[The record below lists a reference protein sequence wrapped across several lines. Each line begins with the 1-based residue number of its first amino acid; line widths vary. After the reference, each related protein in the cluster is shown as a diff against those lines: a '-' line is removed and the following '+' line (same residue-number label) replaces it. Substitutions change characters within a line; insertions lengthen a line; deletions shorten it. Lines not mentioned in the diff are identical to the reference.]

1 MPDTTR
7 VLKITGDAFKSSRG
21 TRKQKGGYDD
31 VPGTPLSTTRISTM
45 PPIMKGGF
53 SPSSVASPSSS
64 VASPP
69 TPSQTTSS
77 QPLPSASSVAS
88 PSQTPPVPLIL
99 TGGTRKALH
108 LVPKKEVLNLVK
120 GSKSVPHKDKDRR
133 NKTRKVIRIQMGNMR
148 KSLHRAKEIV
158 ESSKDK
164 PIAEILEILLK
175 AEIIKKKQTE
185 TPMSDMKEKLIRGI
199 YRDYLQL
206 RYNAL

>member
-1 MPDTTR
+1 MPDATR
-7 VLKITGDAFKSSRG
+7 VLHITKGALKSSRR
-21 TRKQKGGYDD
+21 TRKQKGGYDTA
-31 VPGTPLSTTRISTM
+31 PGDQLLSTRISTM
-45 PPIMKGGF
+45 PALMKGGF

-64 VASPP
+64 VASP
-69 TPSQTTSS
+69 S
-77 QPLPSASSVAS
+77 QPS
-88 PSQTPPVPLIL
+88 PIL

-120 GSKSVPHKDKDRR
+120 GSGSASASASTSFASSASASKGVPHTDKEKR

>member
-21 TRKQKGGYDD
+21 TRKQKGGYDT

-45 PPIMKGGF
+45 PAIMKGGF
-53 SPSSVASPSSS
+53 SPVSSSVASPSSS
-64 VASPP
+64 VASP
-69 TPSQTTSS
+69 SS
-77 QPLPSASSVAS
+77 SVASPASSVAS

-108 LVPKKEVLNLVK
+108 LVPKKEVLNLIK
-120 GSKSVPHKDKDRR
+120 GSKSVPHKDKDKR

-158 ESSKDK
+158 VNSKEK
-164 PIAEILEILLK
+164 PIDEILEILLK

-185 TPMSDMKEKLIRGI
+185 TPMSDIKEKLIRGI

>member
-21 TRKQKGGYDD
+21 TRKQKGGYDT

-45 PPIMKGGF
+45 PAIMKGGF
-53 SPSSVASPSSS
+53 SPVSSSVASPSSS
-64 VASPP
+64 VASP
-69 TPSQTTSS
+69 
-77 QPLPSASSVAS
+77 ASSVAS

-108 LVPKKEVLNLVK
+108 LVPKKEVLNLIK
-120 GSKSVPHKDKDRR
+120 GSKSVPHKDKDKR

-158 ESSKDK
+158 VNSKEK
-164 PIAEILEILLK
+164 PIDEILEILLK

-185 TPMSDMKEKLIRGI
+185 TPMSDIKEKLIRGI

>member
-21 TRKQKGGYDD
+21 TRKQKGGYDT

-45 PPIMKGGF
+45 PAIMKGGF
-53 SPSSVASPSSS
+53 SPVSSSVASPSSS
-64 VASPP
+64 VASP
-69 TPSQTTSS
+69 
-77 QPLPSASSVAS
+77 
-88 PSQTPPVPLIL
+88 SQTPPVPSSQPPLIL

-108 LVPKKEVLNLVK
+108 LVPKKEVLNLIK
-120 GSKSVPHKDKDRR
+120 GSKSVPHKDKDKR

-158 ESSKDK
+158 VNSKEK
-164 PIAEILEILLK
+164 PIDEILEILLK

-185 TPMSDMKEKLIRGI
+185 TPMSDIKEKLIRGI

>member
-21 TRKQKGGYDD
+21 TRKQKGGYDT

-45 PPIMKGGF
+45 PAIMKGGF
-53 SPSSVASPSSS
+53 SPASSSVASPSSS
-64 VASPP
+64 VASP
-69 TPSQTTSS
+69 
-77 QPLPSASSVAS
+77 
-88 PSQTPPVPLIL
+88 SQTPPVPSSQPPLIL

-108 LVPKKEVLNLVK
+108 LVPKKEVLNLIK
-120 GSKSVPHKDKDRR
+120 GSKSVPHKDKDKR

-158 ESSKDK
+158 VNSKEK
-164 PIAEILEILLK
+164 PIDEILEILLK

-185 TPMSDMKEKLIRGI
+185 TPMSDIKEKLIRGI